1 MANTADWSR
10 LGAAESGRVVR
21 VERLRRVARLLD
33 SAIGIPGTRFRVG
46 FDGLVG
52 LIPGGGD
59 ALTALFALWIVY
71 EARRLGLPG
80 TKIARMLLNVG
91 VDAAIGVV
99 PVLGDLFD
107 FAFKANLRNIAI
119 IDRHFGEPPRR

>member
-1 MANTADWSR
+1 MANTADWRR
-10 LGAAESGRVVR
+10 LGAAESGRVAR